1 MKKLLS
7 VLLVALL
14 IMSALP
20 LAGLAEEEPIHFSL
34 FAKTDVND
42 YPWEQSYLFQKME
55 KMFNVKFDITEINS
69 TVWSEKVGVALTTDS
84 YPDFFLSS
92 DVDTAV
98 YGPQGVFLDLR
109 NLINEETMPNLYA
122 MYQKYPVAQKAAM
135 SYDGHQYAILGYDR
149 TNTREYLRSR
159 FFVNTQWIR
168 NLGMEEP
175 ETLDDMYEILK
186 AFKEQDADLDGN
198 TDNEIPMG
206 GSFEYDPYSLLTLP
220 LTAYG
225 YCLAYPAKGTG
236 IFVDI
241 DEEGKVYFV
250 PTAEHFGDA
259 LAWMKKLYDEELL
272 DPEYF
277 TQAKEQVNAKQSQG
291 IVGAF
296 MDWAQ
301 WIDIKDEAM
310 YSQYDGIEP
319 LTTDV
324 NSEKMWP
331 ADDFKSIGFF
341 AVTDHCKN
349 VEKLLE
355 VMDWAFT
362 FDAYCTLLGGAEMG
376 SEPGWENMGY
386 TIEYLDESYGE
397 NALQL
402 IYTYPD
408 KYANDTDFREA
419 ECSPGWGTIPLARVE
434 FTFVESSPTEQ
445 ALSSALNDNYT
456 PYMKVGWP
464 TSAKFADA
472 ESSRLAL
479 LATDIESYLKQMVMK
494 YITGE
499 ESLDNI
505 GLLEEGLKA
514 RGLDEYLEIYQT
526 AYDRYINN

>member
-1 MKKLLS
+1 MKKLFS
-7 VLLVALL
+7 VLLAALL
-14 IMSALP
+14 LLSLLP
-20 LAGLAEEEPIHFSL
+20 MAGLAEDEPIHFSL

-55 KMFNVKFDITEINS
+55 RMFNVKFDITEINS
-69 TVWSEKVGVALTTDS
+69 TVWTEKVGVALATDS

-92 DVDTAV
+92 DIDVAV
-98 YGPQGVFLDLR
+98 YGPQGIILDLKD
-109 NLINEETMPNLYA
+109 LITEETMPTLYA

-135 SYDGHQYAILGYDR
+135 SYDGHQYSILGYDR
-149 TNTREYLRSR
+149 TNTREYLQSR

-186 AFKEQDADLDGN
+186 AFKEQDADMDGDKN
-198 TDNEIPMG
+198 NEIPMG

-225 YCLAYPAKGTG
+225 YCLAYPAKGSG
-236 IFVDI
+236 IFVDV
-241 DEEGKVYFV
+241 DAEGKVFFV
-250 PTAEHFGDA
+250 PTAEHFGDV
-259 LAWMKKLYDEELL
+259 LEWMKLLYDEELL

-277 TQAKEQVNAKQSQG
+277 TQAKEQVNAKQSEG
-291 IVGAF
+291 RVGAF

-301 WIDIKDEAM
+301 WIDIKDAAM

-324 NSEKMWP
+324 NDEKMWP
-331 ADDFKSIGFF
+331 AHDFRSIGSFC
-341 AVTDHCKN
+341 VTNHCQN

-362 FDAYCTLLGGAEMG
+362 FDAYCTVLGGAEMG

-386 TIEYLDESYGE
+386 TVEYLDESYGE

-402 IYTYPD
+402 IYTYPEE
-408 KYANDTDFREA
+408 YANDNDFREA
-419 ECSPGWGTIPLARVE
+419 KCSPGWGTIPLARVE

-464 TSAKFADA
+464 TSVKFTDE

-479 LATDIESYLKQMVMK
+479 LATDIESFLKQMVMK

-499 ESLDNI
+499 ESLDDI
-505 GLLEEGLKA
+505 GLLEEGLNA
-514 RGLDEYLEIYQT
+514 RGLEEYLKIYQT
-526 AYDRYINN
+526 AYDRYVNN